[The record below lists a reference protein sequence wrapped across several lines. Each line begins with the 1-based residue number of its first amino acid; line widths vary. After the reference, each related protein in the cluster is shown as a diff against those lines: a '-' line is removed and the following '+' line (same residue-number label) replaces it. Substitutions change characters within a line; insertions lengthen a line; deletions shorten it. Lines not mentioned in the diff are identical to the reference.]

1 MAYDPKPGSFSL
13 FKNQQKQSDTHP
25 DYSGDGKDLAG
36 NAVYV
41 SAWLKEG
48 KSGKFMSCSFKLKE
62 TKPKNEKFDGFK
74 ELDDSLSSV
83 PF

>member
-62 TKPKNEKFDGFK
+62 AKKTVEEKP
-74 ELDDSLSSV
+74 LDIDDI
-83 PF
+83 PFN

>member
-13 FKNQQKQSDTHP
+13 FKNQQKQSDNHP
-25 DYSGDGKDLAG
+25 DYSGDGKDLNG

-62 TKPKNEKFDGFK
+62 AKPKNEKVDMWK
-74 ELDDSLSSV
+74 ELDDSLHSP